1 MADVKKLKSSL
12 YVDSLKEAVKS
23 CEALRKDKDNHQDIS
38 LGDYVK
44 TRWGVTMESFYADL
58 GVDPSIDT
66 IENIVNMP
74 NDNLRWLLPEITR
87 DAIKV
92 GMRKAP
98 IYPNLIAAT
107 QNVKAMEVTQ
117 PVVNMSDAMPLY
129 TGIAETIRLGEV
141 SFDQKT
147 VKIRK
152 FARGIK
158 IPYEVRNFVSLNVVS
173 IFLQDYGIKMGIGKD
188 NLALDTLMNGD
199 QGDGSDAA
207 AVIGINTVN
216 TLAYRDLTKV
226 FLRMAQIGRQ
236 PTVMIGGE
244 TMSLDMLDLPQFST
258 KVQGSPDKKL
268 NIKTPLPD
276 SVDFYVHA
284 AVESNQVIMVDPS
297 LAMIEYVAQPLLVES
312 EKMVSNQTEA
322 TYVSFMTGFG
332 IAYTDSRL
340 IIDRSLAFS
349 SNGFPS
355 YLDYSTAQKEAF
367 HK

>member
-1 MADVKKLKSSL
+1 MANAAKLKKSL

-23 CEALRKDKDNHQDIS
+23 CEALRKDPVNHQDIS
-38 LGDYVK
+38 LSDYVK
-44 TRWGVTMESFYADL
+44 TRWGVSMESFYDDL

-98 IYPNLIAAT
+98 IYKNLIAAT

-117 PVVNMSDAMPLY
+117 PTINMSDAMPLY

-199 QGDGSDAA
+199 QPDGSDAA
-207 AVIGINTVN
+207 AVIGITTPNSLV
-216 TLAYRDLTKV
+216 YRDLTRV
-226 FLRMAQIGRQ
+226 FIRMAQIGRQ

-244 TMSLDMLDLPQFST
+244 NMALDMLDLDQFS
-258 KVQGSPDKKL
+258 KRAQGTPEKKL

-284 AVESNQVIMVDPS
+284 AVPTNQVIMVDPS

-340 IIDRSLAFS
+340 IVDRTEDFDIQ
-349 SNGFPS
+349 GFPA
-355 YLDYSTAQKEAF
+355 YLNYAAAQTEKF
-367 HK
+367 KK